1 MGTVQTRVMSAD
13 AGIRLERLRSLF
25 SRPIEMR
32 EKTGRS
38 ASFCSDLLNG
48 RKSFG
53 EKLARDLEEQ
63 LELPRGWFDLSGDGS
78 DKPAQDEEAELLAAF
93 RALAGDPVAR
103 ARVLAYAGGF
113 ADSAKRVLS
122 GELSDQ
128 TQQLDPA
135 RKSAA

>member
-1 MGTVQTRVMSAD
+1 MRTVKTRAMSVD

-113 ADSAKRVLS
+113 ADSANRVQS
-122 GELSDQ
+122 GELSTDQ
-128 TQQLDPA
+128 AERNTSS
-135 RKSAA
+135 RNAA